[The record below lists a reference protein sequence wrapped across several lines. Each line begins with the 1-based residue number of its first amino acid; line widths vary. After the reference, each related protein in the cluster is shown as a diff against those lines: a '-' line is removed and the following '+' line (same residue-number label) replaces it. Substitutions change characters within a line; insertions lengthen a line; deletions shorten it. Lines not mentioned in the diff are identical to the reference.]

1 MPRVSHELFSMAVKT
16 CIGDGQSTLFW
27 MDRWLEGKTVS
38 EIAPNLTKLIAKNT
52 VRRCTVVQAL
62 DNKKWVTDINGPL
75 TVQVLVEFL

>member
-1 MPRVSHELFSMAVKT
+1 MAVKT

-75 TVQVLVEFL
+75 TVQVLVEFLWI